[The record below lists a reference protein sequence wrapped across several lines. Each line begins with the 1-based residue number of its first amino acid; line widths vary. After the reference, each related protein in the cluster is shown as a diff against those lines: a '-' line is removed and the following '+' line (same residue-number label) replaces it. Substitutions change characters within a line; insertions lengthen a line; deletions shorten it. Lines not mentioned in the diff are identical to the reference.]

1 MKQFFYLI
9 GFIAIFTISS
19 CGSAINEMEHTS
31 KEVNL
36 RSLNSTCSGLGV
48 ACLLN
53 SSYDSHPNY

>member
-9 GFIAIFTISS
+9 GFIAIFTINS
-19 CGSAINEMEHTS
+19 CESAINEMEHTS

-53 SSYDSHPNY
+53 SSYDSHPTY

>member
-9 GFIAIFTISS
+9 GFIAIFTINS
-19 CGSAINEMEHTS
+19 CESAINEMEHTS

-36 RSLNSTCSGLGV
+36 RSLNSTCSGFGV